1 MGLAEPDR
9 SEVVAW
15 GLAESGTALLI
26 VLGVWLNRLKAV
38 KLFPVRTTSDRIL
51 FPLLAIWS
59 GACAISTLLGIVR
72 GNRWDYLLG
81 DLYRF
86 GSVPFIFAAIYFAVK
101 DAAGIHT
108 LVRGFVAVYGIM
120 VALDLVRFNAFLD
133 AEQERLTTEAAHQA
147 GMIAVAIIYLMLFD
161 PKPWVRKGNIGVLL
175 LTNILLFRAQMLTP
189 LLTSLIAMTLFFLLS
204 RKFAVFVGTGMV
216 AAVFVVASFY
226 SLSLAPA
233 VPSYIAGKFE
243 TAQDSAGAMESLEAL
258 SGVRLGEII
267 SIGEE
272 FIDHP
277 GNLFFGTG
285 EGSLVSPD
293 PILDPGL
300 ATDRYTLDKHYV
312 HAELFDALH
321 HNGAIAT
328 GAFLLFL
335 WQVFRRGVRL
345 HSAGNPFGQFVI
357 VMLIVTAL
365 LLSYDLPFE
374 SAIPTLGLCFAGIGV
389 EERAS
394 QRIPNLV
401 PAREPGLP
409 LANPGIPTPGD

>member
-38 KLFPVRTTSDRIL
+38 KLFPVRTTSDRFL

-293 PILDPGL
+293 RNPRPRPRNRSL
-300 ATDRYTLDKHYV
+300 
-312 HAELFDALH
+312 HA
-321 HNGAIAT
+321 G
-328 GAFLLFL
+328 
-335 WQVFRRGVRL
+335 
-345 HSAGNPFGQFVI
+345 
-357 VMLIVTAL
+357 
-365 LLSYDLPFE
+365 
-374 SAIPTLGLCFAGIGV
+374 
-389 EERAS
+389 
-394 QRIPNLV
+394 
-401 PAREPGLP
+401 
-409 LANPGIPTPGD
+409 